1 MTIRSEGGYAPP
13 QCIVWTGSFRQ
24 ISVMIYGIDENTGEV
39 LEEHAETQRK
49 SPIISSLRIV
59 RVLKNIFNKLNKEIK
74 QK

>member
-24 ISVMIYGIDENTGEV
+24 ISVMMYGIDENTGEV
-39 LEEHAETQRK
+39 LEEHAVTQRK

-59 RVLKNIFNKLNKEIK
+59 RVLKIFSKN
-74 QK
+74 